1 MGTTVFKTQDMD
13 MVIEDEEEEIAAD
26 CDQDEFYII
35 YDGLIKVELD
45 LDDMD
50 TFSLDYL
57 TKGSV
62 IRANHCLVNRPN
74 IINYRVCE
82 RVLLFSLKLETM
94 VLLSLE
100 MPALFASMKE
110 QIQI

>member
-1 MGTTVFKTQDMD
+1 MGTTLFKTQDMD

-35 YDGLIKVELD
+35 YDGLITVELE
-45 LDDMD
+45 MD
-50 TFSLDYL
+50 EMDPVNLDYL

-74 IINYRVCE
+74 VINFKVCE

-100 MPALFASMKE
+100 MPALFRTMKE